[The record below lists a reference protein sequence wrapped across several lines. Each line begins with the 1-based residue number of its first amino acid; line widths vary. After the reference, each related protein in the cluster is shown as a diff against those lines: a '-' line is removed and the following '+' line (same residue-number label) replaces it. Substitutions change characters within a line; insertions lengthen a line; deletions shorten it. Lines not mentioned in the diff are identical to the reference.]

1 MAPKRSKISRDD
13 RISNLPDSLL
23 LLILSLLPFELAVR
37 TSVLSKRWRPLCMSL
52 RNLRFNDKKV
62 RKTTVQFKSAVE
74 SFRGGSYVLPPDVY
88 AYEGFEILRLNS
100 RILIDIPNEISFSRV
115 KVLEFVYVKFS
126 SYESVKDLLLNC
138 PVLEDLVIVKC
149 EARGGSCL
157 SICGSALRNLK
168 VKCNELAIGAAKLD
182 IVIDTP
188 GVETLK
194 IADDTW
200 ANIFVKDTL
209 LSLRTARIDVG
220 MERRTFN
227 KSVFRLLDNIYHV
240 KFLTLTDKVVG
251 VLDECAP
258 DYHLP
263 TFRDLIEL
271 KILVDNWS
279 CWNLLP
285 KMLASSP
292 NLQSL
297 LLPWGVDLHHTE
309 EEEYN
314 FRYSSPR
321 VVPECLSSHLQTIE
335 MGGFHGTADELSLV
349 ENFLSKGKVLR
360 EISLCFLV
368 DCSESEERSRKSR
381 IRKKL
386 RSFGRSSKTCKI
398 DFY

>member
-1 MAPKRSKISRDD
+1 MAPKRSKISRVD

-23 LLILSLLPFELAVR
+23 LMILSLLPFELAVR

-52 RNLRFNDKKV
+52 KNLRFNDKKV

-74 SFRGGSYVLPPDVY
+74 RFLMQRPKGLNLDQFGLVCGGSYEFEKVDEWIRKVLDHKVKDLSLSFCFRGGSYVLPPDVY

-251 VLDECAP
+251 VSD
-258 DYHLP
+258 HN
-263 TFRDLIEL
+263 LI
-271 KILVDNWS
+271 
-279 CWNLLP
+279 
-285 KMLASSP
+285 
-292 NLQSL
+292 
-297 LLPWGVDLHHTE
+297 
-309 EEEYN
+309 
-314 FRYSSPR
+314 
-321 VVPECLSSHLQTIE
+321 
-335 MGGFHGTADELSLV
+335 
-349 ENFLSKGKVLR
+349 
-360 EISLCFLV
+360 
-368 DCSESEERSRKSR
+368 
-381 IRKKL
+381 
-386 RSFGRSSKTCKI
+386 
-398 DFY
+398 